1 MVAWDSPSG
10 HGRKRVRTCHHD
22 LAESLMWPKNDS
34 ARCRGEVASACP
46 VEPAWRRLQS
56 PLGGVWPPDLCFGSQ
71 MSGALT
77 GLPRFAS
84 RTGLL
89 DAV

>member
-1 MVAWDSPSG
+1 
-10 HGRKRVRTCHHD
+10 
-22 LAESLMWPKNDS
+22 MWPKNDS
-34 ARCRGEVASACP
+34 ARCRGEVASACR
-46 VEPAWRRLQS
+46 VKSGWRRLQS
-56 PLGGVWPPDLCFGSQ
+56 RLSGAWPPDLCFGSQ
-71 MSGALT
+71 IRGAFT